1 VPLDTVIECFLAG
14 STAEEIA
21 LDFPALPLADV
32 YAAIS
37 HYLRHRSEI
46 DEYMSLRRIECDR
59 LQAEIEERFPS
70 NGLRARL
77 IARRGKGAQT

>member
-1 VPLDTVIECFLAG
+1 MPLDTVIECFLAG

-37 HYLRHRSEI
+37 HYLRHRVEI
-46 DEYMSLRRIECDR
+46 DEYMSARRAEGDK

-77 IARRGKGAQT
+77 LARRSKGEQR